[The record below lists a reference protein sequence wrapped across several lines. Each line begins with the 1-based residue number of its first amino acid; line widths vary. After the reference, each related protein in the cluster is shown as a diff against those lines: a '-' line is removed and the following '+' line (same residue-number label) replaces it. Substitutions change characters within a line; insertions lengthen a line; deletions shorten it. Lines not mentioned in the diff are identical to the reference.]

1 MSAPCPNKAPPVRAG
16 LFRLALNSRV
26 SETQETEHPQ
36 MLRFRLAII
45 GWGGAMRSNKITSPK
60 SRPCFSCIIISLTIG
75 AIVVVAIW
83 RAIKDGF
90 IHL

>member
-1 MSAPCPNKAPPVRAG
+1 
-16 LFRLALNSRV
+16 
-26 SETQETEHPQ
+26 
-36 MLRFRLAII
+36 
-45 GWGGAMRSNKITSPK
+45 MRSNKITSPK